1 MNTVHSSDGT
11 TIAFDQSGE
20 GPPIILVDGAFCYR
34 TFGPMPKLAPLLAP
48 HFTVFSYNRRGRG
61 DSGDTKPYAVE
72 REIEDLAALLKE
84 AGGSAY
90 VFGTSSGAALALKAA
105 DHGLNITKLAL
116 YEPPFMVEQ
125 DGPRPPAD
133 AEAQLTAMIAA
144 DCRGKAVKCYLTKV
158 MGAPSLFVTMMQ
170 FSPDWSNL
178 KGVANSLPYD
188 IAIMGDFFLPTK
200 QLASVVVPALVI
212 GGEKSDVRLR
222 HAVPAVANALPNA
235 KQRMLVGQSH
245 NVSMKVLAPVL
256 VEFFQG

>member
-1 MNTVHSSDGT
+1 MPRNILSTKKEHVMNSVHSSDGT

-105 DHGLNITKLAL
+105 DH
-116 YEPPFMVEQ
+116 
-125 DGPRPPAD
+125 
-133 AEAQLTAMIAA
+133 
-144 DCRGKAVKCYLTKV
+144 
-158 MGAPSLFVTMMQ
+158 
-170 FSPDWSNL
+170 
-178 KGVANSLPYD
+178 
-188 IAIMGDFFLPTK
+188 
-200 QLASVVVPALVI
+200 
-212 GGEKSDVRLR
+212 
-222 HAVPAVANALPNA
+222 
-235 KQRMLVGQSH
+235 
-245 NVSMKVLAPVL
+245 
-256 VEFFQG
+256 